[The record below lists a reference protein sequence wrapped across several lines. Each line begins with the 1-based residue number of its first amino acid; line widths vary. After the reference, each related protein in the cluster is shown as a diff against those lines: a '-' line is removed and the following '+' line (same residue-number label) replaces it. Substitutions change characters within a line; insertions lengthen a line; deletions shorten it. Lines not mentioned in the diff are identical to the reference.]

1 MNTSCIL
8 RRWGVCSTILIT
20 TVCPIVLAALGSNKE
35 APRGPVAKRA
45 AKRAKKM
52 VDDIVNRNKPPKF
65 VGRPAG
71 LPSKVALYPES
82 YDWKEE
88 ERVRKAI
95 AKLHEDTTVELWE
108 ELVRRSAD
116 PGYCCIVVVPVDRE
130 NPTTYTVGD
139 VCAGLAYAR
148 LTGVFARHIPRD
160 SNRNGRAL
168 TVDLG
173 FDRLADWR
181 KERMQKSLYQLQ
193 IEVGERM
200 VRELSRLKLDG
211 KRLKLDG
218 KWKERIAS
226 AREKI
231 EAEIKN
237 LRRTKQPVILK
248 GDKFT
253 DLLYSKEAARR
264 VRDALR
270 RGYTGDIVIFK

>member
-1 MNTSCIL
+1 VAE
-8 RRWGVCSTILIT
+8 RD
-20 TVCPIVLAALGSNKE
+20 
-35 APRGPVAKRA
+35 AKRA
-45 AKRAKKM
+45 TKM

-65 VGRPAG
+65 VDRPSG
-71 LPSKVALYPES
+71 FPPRVALYPES

-116 PGYCCIVVVPVDRE
+116 SGYCVIKVVPEDQE
-130 NPTTYTVGD
+130 NVTPSTVGK
-139 VCAGLAYAR
+139 VCSRLAYAR
-148 LTGVFARHIPRD
+148 LVGVFVRHMPRD
-160 SNRNGRAL
+160 PNDEKGRP
-168 TVDLG
+168 
-173 FDRLADWR
+173 LAVRTGAGHLAEWR

-200 VRELSRLKLDG
+200 VRELSRLKLSG
-211 KRLKLDG
+211 KRLKI
-218 KWKERIAS
+218 KERVAS

-253 DLLYSKEAARR
+253 DLLYSKEAAKR

-270 RGYTGDIVIFK
+270 RGYTGGIVIFK

>member
-1 MNTSCIL
+1 
-8 RRWGVCSTILIT
+8 
-20 TVCPIVLAALGSNKE
+20 VLAALGSNKE
-35 APRGPVAKRA
+35 VPRGPVAERG

-65 VGRPAG
+65 VGRPSG
-71 LPSKVALYPES
+71 FPHKVALYPES

-95 AKLHEDTTVELWE
+95 DKLHEDTTVELWE
-108 ELVRRSAD
+108 ELVRRSED
-116 PGYCCIVVVPVDRE
+116 PGYCCIVVMPEDQE
-130 NPTTYTVGD
+130 NVTTYTVGR
-139 VCAGLAYAR
+139 VCGPLAYAR
-148 LTGVFARHIPRD
+148 LVGVFARHMPAD
-160 SNRNGRAL
+160 PADEKGRPLAVR
-168 TVDLG
+168 TG
-173 FDRLADWR
+173 AGHLADWR

-200 VRELSRLKLDG
+200 VRELSRLKLGG
-211 KRLKLDG
+211 KRLKI
-218 KWKERIAS
+218 KERIAS

-248 GDKFT
+248 GEKFT
-253 DLLYSKEAARR
+253 DLLYSKEAAKR